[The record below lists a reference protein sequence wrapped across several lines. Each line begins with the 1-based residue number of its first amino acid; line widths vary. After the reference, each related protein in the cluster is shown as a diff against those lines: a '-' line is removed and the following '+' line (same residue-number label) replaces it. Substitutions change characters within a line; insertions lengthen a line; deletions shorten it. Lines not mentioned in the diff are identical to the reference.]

1 MKTMI
6 RALTIIA
13 ILNLCAILAG
23 VGWLMM
29 TQRMDKARF
38 TDVVDALKETI
49 PQEAARIKAEEAE
62 AARLEAEKE
71 PDLPEVAMSAD
82 ELNTVRVELTQIDRA
97 RLERMQREIRDLR
110 DTLRR
115 ERALLASE
123 RTDLEKEQAD
133 FDAMRERLAE
143 IEGSEQFTKAL
154 NSISQMAPKDAMTT
168 LDSLIKQGEIEQ
180 VVSYLSSMGDRIRTD
195 VLTQFVKAGQPD
207 LAAQLLESVRTK
219 GLEAARVDEPE
230 Q

>member
-1 MKTMI
+1 MKTLI

-13 ILNLCAILAG
+13 ILNLGAILAG
-23 VGWLMM
+23 AGWLML
-29 TQRMDKARF
+29 TERVDSTRI
-38 TDVVDALKETI
+38 TGVVDVFKETI
-49 PQEAARIKAEEAE
+49 PQEEARTKAEEAE
-62 AARLEAEKE
+62 IARAKAAEE
-71 PDLPEVAMSAD
+71 PQLPEVAMSAD

-97 RLERMQREIRDLR
+97 RLERMQREIQDLR

-123 RTDLEKEQAD
+123 RADLEQEQAD
-133 FDAMRERLAE
+133 FDAMRARLAS

-154 NSISQMAPKDAMTT
+154 NSISQMAPKDAMAT
-168 LDSLIKQGEIEQ
+168 LDTLIERGDLEQ
-180 VVSYLSSMGDRIRTD
+180 VVSYLSAMGDRIRTD
-195 VLTQFVKAGQPD
+195 VLTQFVKEGQPE

-219 GLEAARVDEPE
+219 GLQAARVDEPE

>member
-1 MKTMI
+1 MKTLI

-13 ILNLCAILAG
+13 ILNIGAILAG
-23 VGWLMM
+23 AGWLML
-29 TQRMDKARF
+29 TQRVDTARL
-38 TDVVDALKETI
+38 TEVVDSFKETI
-49 PQEAARIKAEEAE
+49 PQEEARLKAEQAELARI
-62 AARLEAEKE
+62 EAEKE
-71 PDLPEVAMSAD
+71 PDIPEIAMSAD

-97 RLERMQREIRDLR
+97 RLERMQREIQDLR

-123 RTDLEKEQAD
+123 RADLEQEQAD
-133 FDAMRERLAE
+133 FDAMRARLAS

-154 NSISQMAPKDAMTT
+154 NSISQMAPKDAMET
-168 LDSLIKQGEIEQ
+168 LDTLIEQGRVEQ
-180 VVSYLSSMGDRIRTD
+180 VVSYLSAMGDRIRTD
-195 VLTQFVKAGQPD
+195 VLTQFVKAGQPE